1 MDEYSFVITTDTCCD
16 LPKSYLEENGVDLV
30 TLYYNMNG
38 VAYGNGIE
46 MDVKEFYDKMRG
58 GEMPTTMAANA
69 GESGA

>member
-38 VAYGNGIE
+38 VAYGNG
-46 MDVKEFYDKMRG
+46 KSR
-58 GEMPTTMAANA
+58 AAR
-69 GESGA
+69 STSVYY